1 MNHAK
6 PSVRLEIGAA
16 IDGIWRHP
24 GRVEVDERGPPWR
37 RPELADGRPAG
48 VHGEAGAGRI
58 LLPFVIGGGSGHGG
72 DQEQGGQGGA
82 AAARRT
88 RRAIR

>member
-58 LLPFVIGGGSGHGG
+58 LPFVIGGGSGHGG